1 MLHDARIAAGKGEKE
16 HMLLRFPCELCTDRG
31 RAVNVPEP
39 SWPATL
45 RGIAAQV
52 FLRWKRELRA
62 RGFRL
67 TARVINFP
75 NGVPGDIGLFLVW
88 EA

>member
-1 MLHDARIAAGKGEKE
+1 VHRSRAGGERAR
-16 HMLLRFPCELCTDRG
+16 
-31 RAVNVPEP
+31 P
-39 SWPATL
+39 SWSATL
-45 RGIAAQV
+45 RGIAAQI

-88 EA
+88 GG